1 MKITYRTKHKIGL
14 LTSKTCPTM
23 LLSSKTCSTSLLT
36 TKTCPTSVFGS
47 SSQGFGSNAGMG
59 GGSWQQQQFFGS
71 VPQQQSTGSSSL
83 FGGFPHELAE
93 NKNKILFLVLTRNMT
108 INK

>member
-1 MKITYRTKHKIGL
+1 MSMPPSRAA
-14 LTSKTCPTM
+14 
-23 LLSSKTCSTSLLT
+23 
-36 TKTCPTSVFGS
+36 FGS
-47 SSQGFGSNAGMG
+47 SSHGFGSNAGMG
-59 GGSWQQQQFFGS
+59 GGSWQQQQLFGS

-83 FGGFPHELAE
+83 FGGFPQQQSTGSSDFLHQILPSQEPIQKSSWKFAELAE